1 MVILGNS
8 LSINTCSV
16 NKEIVM
22 KTEKL
27 CNIGLIAG
35 VIGIL
40 LSLLVCAGG
49 ATQVAGAGC
58 LCASAIVIGSSLIA
72 LAISQRTKQE

>member
-1 MVILGNS
+1 MKIEIL
-8 LSINTCSV
+8 C
-16 NKEIVM
+16 
-22 KTEKL
+22 KT
-27 CNIGLIAG
+27 GLIAG

-40 LSLLVCAGG
+40 FSFSVCSQGGTQPHGAGG
-49 ATQVAGAGC
+49 